1 MLAIY
6 KFDDTSRKLKT
17 QTKIA
22 PDTWINAV
30 DPTAEERAALMQK
43 AHVPE
48 SFLLYGMDPDEGA
61 RYEYEPD
68 DDAHLLIFDMPIA
81 GLDKK
86 SRVTYQTVPLAIILT
101 KSNLITIDAKA
112 QPLLALFADNR
123 ISGFDPAKRNQA
135 CLKMLYQV
143 SIAYLAYLRDIN
155 KARENTEAKLQNNLK
170 NEELYQLMGI
180 QRGLVYFMM
189 SLKTDRNVLE
199 QLRRTNP
206 LRLDE
211 DDMDLLDDILIENQQ
226 GSEMAQISN
235 SILNET
241 SDTYSSII
249 NNNMNGVM
257 KFLTSYSI
265 ILTIPTLVFSFYG
278 MNVELPW
285 ANMHSSW
292 IITIAISVVIGVLLG
307 FEFWRKKYF

>member
-6 KFDDTSRKLKT
+6 KFDDTVGKLKT
-17 QTKIA
+17 QGKIA
-22 PDTWINAV
+22 PGVWINAV
-30 DPTAEERAALMQK
+30 APNETERAELIRK

-68 DDAHLLIFDMPIA
+68 DDAHLLIFDMPVA
-81 GLDKK
+81 GLDK
-86 SRVTYQTVPLAIILT
+86 RQRMTYKTVPLAIIIT
-101 KSNLITIDAKA
+101 KTALITIDMQP
-112 QPLLALFADNR
+112 QPLLALFAENR
-123 ISGFDPAKRNQA
+123 VSGFDPAKRTQA
-135 CLKMLYQV
+135 ALMLLYQV
-143 SIAYLAYLRDIN
+143 TAAYLSYLRDIN
-155 KARENTEAKLQNNLK
+155 KAREALENKLQNNLK
-170 NEELYQLMGI
+170 NEELYALMGI

-189 SLKTDRNVLE
+189 SIKTDRNVLD

-211 DDMDLLDDILIENQQ
+211 DDMDLLDDIIIENQQ

-285 ANMHSSW
+285 ANMHISW
-292 IITIAISVVIGVLLG
+292 LITIIISVVIGVLLG
-307 FEFWRKKYF
+307 FQFWRKKYF

>member
-1 MLAIY
+1 VINA
-6 KFDDTSRKLKT
+6 
-17 QTKIA
+17 IA
-22 PDTWINAV
+22 PNEA
-30 DPTAEERAALMQK
+30 ERAELIQK

-68 DDAHLLIFDMPIA
+68 DDAHLLIFDMPVA
-81 GLDKK
+81 GLDKRQ
-86 SRVTYQTVPLAIILT
+86 RVTYKTVPLAIIIT
-101 KSNLITIDAKA
+101 KTALITIDTQP
-112 QPLLALFADNR
+112 QPLLALFSENR
-123 ISGFDPAKRNQA
+123 VQGFDPAKRQQA
-135 CLKMLYQV
+135 ALKLLYQV
-143 SIAYLAYLRDIN
+143 TIAYLAYLRDIN
-155 KARENTEAKLQNNLK
+155 KSREALETKLQNNLK
-170 NEELYQLMGI
+170 NEELYALMGI

-189 SLKTDRNVLE
+189 SIKTDRNVLD

-206 LRLDE
+206 LQLNE
-211 DDMDLLDDILIENQQ
+211 DDQDLLDDIIIENQQ
-226 GSEMAQISN
+226 GYEMAQISN

-285 ANMHSSW
+285 ANMHVSW
-292 IITIAISVVIGVLLG
+292 LITIVISVVIGVLLG
-307 FEFWRKKYF
+307 FQFWRKKYF

>member
-6 KFDDTSRKLKT
+6 KFDDTSHQLKT
-17 QTKIA
+17 QTKIT
-22 PDTWINAV
+22 PGVWINAV
-30 DPTAEERAALMQK
+30 DPTPEERAELMAK

-48 SFLLYGMDPDEGA
+48 PFLLYGMDPDEGA
-61 RYEYEPD
+61 RYEFEPD

-86 SRVTYQTVPLAIILT
+86 SRVTYKTVPLAIIIT
-101 KSNLITIDAKA
+101 KTALITIDAQA
-112 QPLLALFADNR
+112 QPLLALFAENR
-123 ISGFDPAKRNQA
+123 VAGFNPSKRNQA
-135 CLKMLYQV
+135 CLLMLYQV
-143 SIAYLAYLRDIN
+143 TVAYLAYLRDIN
-155 KARENTEAKLQNNLK
+155 KAREATEAKLQNNLK
-170 NEELYQLMGI
+170 NEELYQMMGI

-189 SLKTDRNVLE
+189 SLKTDRNVLD
-199 QLRRTNP
+199 QLRRSNP
-206 LRLDE
+206 LQLNE
-211 DDMDLLDDILIENQQ
+211 DDMDLLDDIVIENQQ

-235 SILNET
+235 TILNET

>member
-6 KFDDTSRKLKT
+6 KFDDTSHKLKT
-17 QTKIA
+17 QTKIT
-22 PDTWINAV
+22 PGVWINAV
-30 DPTAEERAALMQK
+30 DPTPEERAELMAK

-48 SFLLYGMDPDEGA
+48 PFLLYGMDPDEGA
-61 RYEYEPD
+61 RYEFEPD

-86 SRVTYQTVPLAIILT
+86 SRVTYKTVPLAIILT
-101 KSNLITIDAKA
+101 KTALITIDAQA
-112 QPLLALFADNR
+112 QPLLALFAENR
-123 ISGFDPAKRNQA
+123 VPGFDPAKRNQA
-135 CLKMLYQV
+135 CLLMLYQV
-143 SIAYLAYLRDIN
+143 TVAYLSYLRDIN
-155 KARENTEAKLQNNLK
+155 KAREATEAKLQNNLK
-170 NEELYQLMGI
+170 NEELYQMMGI

-189 SLKTDRNVLE
+189 SLKTDRNVLD
-199 QLRRTNP
+199 QLRRSNP
-206 LRLDE
+206 LQLNE
-211 DDMDLLDDILIENQQ
+211 DDMDLLDDIVIENQQ

-235 SILNET
+235 TILNET

>member
-6 KFDDTSRKLKT
+6 KFDDTVGKLKT
-17 QTKIA
+17 QTKIT
-22 PDTWINAV
+22 PGVWINAV
-30 DPTAEERAALMQK
+30 DPTPEERALLLQK
-43 AHVPE
+43 TAVPE
-48 SFLLYGMDPDEGA
+48 AFLLYGMDPDEGA

-86 SRVTYQTVPLAIILT
+86 QRVTYKTVPLALIMT
-101 KSNLITIDAKA
+101 KTALITIDAQS
-112 QPLLALFADNR
+112 QPLLALFAENR
-123 ISGFDPAKRNQA
+123 IPNFNPAKRNKA
-135 CLKMLYQV
+135 ALMMLYQV
-143 SIAYLAYLRDIN
+143 TVAYLAYLRDIN
-155 KARENTEAKLQNNLK
+155 KAREALENKLQNNLK
-170 NEELYQLMGI
+170 NEELYALMGI

-189 SLKTDRNVLE
+189 SIKTDRNVLD

-206 LRLDE
+206 LVLNE
-211 DDMDLLDDILIENQQ
+211 DDMDLLDDIIIENQQ
-226 GSEMAQISN
+226 GTEMAQISN

-285 ANMHSSW
+285 ANMHISW
-292 IITIAISVVIGVLLG
+292 LITIVISVVIGVLLG
-307 FEFWRKKYF
+307 FQFWRKKYF

>member
-6 KFDDTSRKLKT
+6 KFDDTKAKLTT
-17 QTKIA
+17 QTKIT
-22 PDTWINAV
+22 PGVWINAV
-30 DPTAEERAALMQK
+30 APDESERQRLMEK

-48 SFLLYGMDPDEGA
+48 DFLLYGLDPDEGA

-86 SRVTYQTVPLAIILT
+86 KRVTYKTVPLAIILT
-101 KSNLITIDAKA
+101 KTAIITIDQQS
-112 QPLLALFADNR
+112 QPLLAMFAENR
-123 ISGFDPAKRNQA
+123 VPNFNPAKRNQA
-135 CLKMLYQV
+135 SLMMLYQV
-143 SIAYLAYLRDIN
+143 TIAYLAYLRDIN
-155 KARENTEAKLQNNLK
+155 KAREALENKLQNNLK
-170 NEELYQLMGI
+170 NEELYALMGI

-189 SLKTDRNVLE
+189 SIKTDRNVLD
-199 QLRRTNP
+199 QLKRTNP
-206 LRLDE
+206 LGLDE
-211 DDMDLLDDILIENQQ
+211 DDQDLLDDIIIENQQ
-226 GSEMAQISN
+226 GSEMAAISN

-285 ANMHSSW
+285 ANMHASW
-292 IITIAISVVIGVLLG
+292 IITIAISIAIGIVVG

>member
-6 KFDDTSRKLKT
+6 KFDDTSHQLKT
-17 QTKIA
+17 QTKIT
-22 PDTWINAV
+22 PGVWINAV
-30 DPTAEERAALMQK
+30 DPTPEERAELMAK

-48 SFLLYGMDPDEGA
+48 PFLLYGMDPDEGA
-61 RYEYEPD
+61 RYEFEPD

-86 SRVTYQTVPLAIILT
+86 SRVTYKTVPLAIIIT
-101 KSNLITIDAKA
+101 KTALITIDAQA
-112 QPLLALFADNR
+112 QPLLALFAENR
-123 ISGFDPAKRNQA
+123 VAGFNPSKRNQA
-135 CLKMLYQV
+135 CLLMLYQV
-143 SIAYLAYLRDIN
+143 TVAYLAYLRDIN
-155 KARENTEAKLQNNLK
+155 KAREATEAKLQNNLK
-170 NEELYQLMGI
+170 NEELYQMMGI

-189 SLKTDRNVLE
+189 SLKTDRNVLD
-199 QLRRTNP
+199 QLRRSNP
-206 LRLDE
+206 LQLNE
-211 DDMDLLDDILIENQQ
+211 DDMDLLDDIVIENQQ

-235 SILNET
+235 TILNET

-265 ILTIPTLVFSFYG
+265 ILTIPTLVFSFYV

>member
-6 KFDDTSRKLKT
+6 KFDDTKAKLTT
-17 QTKIA
+17 QTKIT
-22 PDTWINAV
+22 PGVWINAV
-30 DPTAEERAALMQK
+30 APDASERQRLMEK

-48 SFLLYGMDPDEGA
+48 DFLLYGLDPDEGA

-86 SRVTYQTVPLAIILT
+86 KRVTYKTVPLAIILT
-101 KSNLITIDAKA
+101 KTAIITIDQQS
-112 QPLLALFADNR
+112 QPLLAMFAENR
-123 ISGFDPAKRNQA
+123 VPNFNPAKRNQA
-135 CLKMLYQV
+135 SLMMLYQV
-143 SIAYLAYLRDIN
+143 TIAYL
-155 KARENTEAKLQNNLK
+155 AKLQNNLK
-170 NEELYQLMGI
+170 NEELYALMGI

-189 SLKTDRNVLE
+189 SIKTDRNVLD
-199 QLRRTNP
+199 QLRRNNP
-206 LRLDE
+206 LSLDE
-211 DDMDLLDDILIENQQ
+211 DDQDLLDDIIIENQQ
-226 GSEMAQISN
+226 GSEMAAISN

-285 ANMHSSW
+285 ANMHASW
-292 IITIAISVVIGVLLG
+292 IITIAISIAIGIVVG

>member
-6 KFDDTSRKLKT
+6 KFDDTVGKLKT
-17 QTKIA
+17 QTKIT
-22 PDTWINAV
+22 PGVWINAV
-30 DPTAEERAALMQK
+30 DPSPEERALLMKK
-43 AHVPE
+43 AKVPE

-68 DDAHLLIFDMPIA
+68 DNAHLLIFDMPIA

-86 SRVTYQTVPLAIILT
+86 QRVTYKTVPLAIIIT
-101 KSNLITIDAKA
+101 KTALITIDAQA
-112 QPLLALFADNR
+112 QPLLALFAENR
-123 ISGFDPAKRNQA
+123 VADFDPARRNKA
-135 CLKMLYQV
+135 ALMMLYQV
-143 SIAYLAYLRDIN
+143 TAAYLAYLRDIN
-155 KARENTEAKLQNNLK
+155 KAREALENKLQNNLK
-170 NEELYQLMGI
+170 NEELYALMGI

-189 SLKTDRNVLE
+189 SIKTDRNVLD
-199 QLRRTNP
+199 QLKRTNP
-206 LRLDE
+206 LELNE
-211 DDMDLLDDILIENQQ
+211 DDADLLDDIIIENQQ

-285 ANMHSSW
+285 ANMHISW
-292 IITIAISVVIGVLLG
+292 LITIIISVIIGALIG
-307 FEFWRKKYF
+307 FRFWRKKYF